1 MFQLTQKVNDH
12 SHGLNCTDH
21 RCPSFIWYN
30 NIEMILINNS
40 TVFKVH
46 CGVRGQY
53 PHDMNETLSL

>member
-1 MFQLTQKVNDH
+1 MVNDH

-30 NIEMILINNS
+30 NIEMINNS

-46 CGVRGQY
+46 CEVRGQY